1 MEENFNWVEDYIN
14 IQSKKDIKNTNAYET
29 LINNNIDTNELLN
42 IEKEEGAG
50 TYTIDKNFKPEEA
63 NKNEFVNNLLSF
75 GEDLKTTIAS
85 RVPEGGVNILDFGTN
100 IFNSFDRLFSLDPN
114 YKSTDIFNKWSENLD
129 NTRNYFKEK
138 REGVESKVADIAGL
152 ILQDMPA
159 YFVIDKILKKT
170 RIPKQYRMPLAI
182 GLSYAM
188 SYETEDDKASMFIPS
203 ENIKEFK
210 NLLGILPDT
219 PEEELLHDF
228 IQLGEGYGG
237 AKIFQG
243 IGPVI
248 KWIKR
253 NVPRKTVSDVAA
265 GAAASGVLAK
275 TAMDEAEARRTEE
288 LEKITTVDED
298 KIRDQNQT
306 LKIKTIIQKMK
317 EASDHPDE
325 FPSTD
330 SDFSALSELSSD
342 PENFPSTDY
351 DFEVILGQKD
361 KEPTTD
367 AEIDK
372 AYGKGSV
379 EKEFERLKNTEEKK
393 IDDQSSNKTMME
405 EFYALD
411 KTQLQKISEA
421 TGYPVDKLQSA
432 GANKI
437 FTDIAQDP
445 KTWQT
450 VKKIITGISRQ
461 KKTIPT
467 TLEQQ
472 QLAIPFIK
480 TFDDDVKVLTY
491 KVDDSVG
498 KFSDDLERNLDIEAL
513 VKNDFDKKKI
523 INTAVQQAKKYDQD
537 SVFVSEQV
545 LGRTKGSNAA
555 FSVRFSTS
563 KKFGDVIDISKELEK
578 ITGLQGYTFKTKA
591 LNLDTLPIANPKFI
605 PNKRLYHNAIKRNGT
620 TSNFRVAAF
629 IGPDGRMIDGGGGSQ
644 VARKVEHRDVVKLA
658 YDSRKVTDFEYI
670 HGADFSQMYRFM
682 EETGS
687 IRISANGP
695 RVSVEI
701 YQKPTLS
708 QLKTLVKKYNDDES
722 FLGITI
728 EAVMPK
734 GKSVKSFTR
743 VEPEYML
750 ELQGKINLSQLEK
763 FLDFQAIRAKRFIS
777 IDSMNIPEYSN
788 ISNKA
793 FIEKLVK
800 IESNLSNT
808 FGTKDISK
816 PKLEYYINNV
826 INKED
831 YAKYK

>member
-1 MEENFNWVEDYIN
+1 MAEENFNWLGEYLE
-14 IQSKKDIKNTNAYET
+14 IQKKKDIKNSSAFELLNK
-29 LINNNIDTNELLN
+29 NNIDTNELTNHEKQSEAGVIDLEYKDEKVKEDESYN
-42 IEKEEGAG
+42 WTEGLIHFAKNIPESSFLALTNAAINGIDVGINLMPVLYKSLSHTNAPMMRAYEAGDKNGFNAALHNGVKDISDRIEKIRASNKEIAEDHPKVLKFISMVFQDAPYAAALQSSFKKMGFPNWVSVPLAFGVGAG
-50 TYTIDKNFKPEEA
+50 FAYSEEEYPTMFL
-63 NKNEFVNNLLSF
+63 NSEQ
-75 GEDLKTTIAS
+75 
-85 RVPEGGVNILDFGTN
+85 IL
-100 IFNSFDRLFSLDPN
+100 
-114 YKSTDIFNKWSENLD
+114 E
-129 NTRNYFKEK
+129 
-138 REGVESKVADIAGL
+138 
-152 ILQDMPA
+152 
-159 YFVIDKILKKT
+159 LKKT
-170 RIPKQYRMPLAI
+170 IGVLEGSSDEVIWNAVGRITEGTAMTAI
-182 GLSYAM
+182 AGGMFKALKFARDNIPAYA
-188 SYETEDDKASMFIPS
+188 KKKLI
-203 ENIKEFK
+203 
-210 NLLGILPDT
+210 GDT
-219 PEEELLHDF
+219 VV
-228 IQLGEGYGG
+228 G
-237 AKIFQG
+237 
-243 IGPVI
+243 
-248 KWIKR
+248 
-253 NVPRKTVSDVAA
+253 
-265 GAAASGVLAK
+265 ASGGTVLAK
-275 TAMDEAEARRTEE
+275 SIMDEAKSEE
-288 LEKITTVDED
+288 S
-298 KIRDQNQT
+298 
-306 LKIKTIIQKMK
+306 IKTIIQKMK

-445 KTWQT
+445 KTWQK

-629 IGPDGRMIDGGGGSQ
+629 IGPDGRMIDGGRGSQ

-695 RVSVEI
+695 RVYVEI

-734 GKSVKSFTR
+734 GKSVKTFTR

-750 ELQGKINLSQLEK
+750 ELQDKINLSQLEK

>member
-1 MEENFNWVEDYIN
+1 MEEENFNWLDSWMVASEG
-14 IQSKKDIKNTNAYET
+14 KDIKNSKEFKLLNS
-29 LINNNIDTNELLN
+29 NNIDTHELTKHEKDKDAGEIQLN
-42 IEKEEGAG
+42 YKDEKEKEMDGRSFAKG
-50 TYTIDKNFKPEEA
+50 LLAFVADMPEET
-63 NKNEFVNNLLSF
+63 
-75 GEDLKTTIAS
+75 LKALMMAAL
-85 RVPEGGVNILDFGTN
+85 NGT
-100 IFNSFDRLFSLDPN
+100 
-114 YKSTDIFNKWSENLD
+114 
-129 NTRNYFKEK
+129 
-138 REGVESKVADIAGL
+138 
-152 ILQDMPA
+152 
-159 YFVIDKILKKT
+159 
-170 RIPKQYRMPLAI
+170 
-182 GLSYAM
+182 
-188 SYETEDDKASMFIPS
+188 
-203 ENIKEFK
+203 
-210 NLLGILPDT
+210 
-219 PEEELLHDF
+219 
-228 IQLGEGYGG
+228 
-237 AKIFQG
+237 
-243 IGPVI
+243 
-248 KWIKR
+248 
-253 NVPRKTVSDVAA
+253 DVAA
-265 GAAASGVLAK
+265 NVVGVAFNAMTNVDPAMQAAFNNGDGKKFKTLLNKNIQDFSKYLDNQKQQVQAIGEGSELNSKAAEMVSWIVQDTPYAIPINKKLKSFGIPTYIALPVAYGMAQSIAFSDDATLFLNSEQVQEFKKMIKVLPNTSEEKLYNTTFRMLEGTGLSFLFPAVFKGLKFAKSTVPKYMADQQLQVALGGGAITGSLVHGEVTK
-275 TAMDEAEARRTEE
+275 AEGEE
-288 LEKITTVDED
+288 NVKA
-298 KIRDQNQT
+298 
-306 LKIKTIIQKMK
+306 IIQKMK
-317 EASDHPDE
+317 EASDHPNE

-351 DFEVILGQKD
+351 DFEVILGQTDNKIPALEIIDED
-361 KEPTTD
+361 KEV
-367 AEIDK
+367 
-372 AYGKGSV
+372 G
-379 EKEFERLKNTEEKK
+379 
-393 IDDQSSNKTMME
+393 DQSSNKTMME

-421 TGYPVDKLQSA
+421 TGHPVDQLQSA
-432 GANKI
+432 GATKLLS
-437 FTDIAQDP
+437 DP
-445 KTWQT
+445 KTWKTVTDPKTWET

-555 FSVRFSTS
+555 FSFRFSTS

-629 IGPDGRMIDGGGGSQ
+629 IGPDGRMIDGGLGSQ
-644 VARKVEHRDVVKLA
+644 VARIVEHRDVVKLA

-734 GKSVKSFTR
+734 GESVKTFTR

-777 IDSMNIPEYSN
+777 IQSMNIKEYSGM
-788 ISNKA
+788 SNVDYVN
-793 FIEKLVK
+793 KLKVL
-800 IESNLSNT
+800 ESKMSSE
-808 FGTKDISK
+808 FGTDISK
-816 PKLEYYINNV
+816 PNYEYYINSV
-826 INKED
+826 INKKD
-831 YAKYK
+831 YVKYK